1 MPPARPPLRAFAGL
15 LALALA
21 AVAVPAHAGPK
32 DAKRYGLEGVV
43 EAYDPARSVYQ
54 VKVVSTSVSGGF
66 GTGGI
71 AGAPAPKPIEAGQT
85 VEFEVV
91 PEGSVLKRTVIK
103 STKGGGLDNSGTKE
117 GFARATSV
125 IPKDRPVVL
134 SFEESGKE
142 APAWRLKMVQI
153 RLSREEIEARLREAG
168 IDPSE
173 LGEAGGEAAN

>member
-1 MPPARPPLRAFAGL
+1 
-15 LALALA
+15 
-21 AVAVPAHAGPK
+21 
-32 DAKRYGLEGVV
+32 
-43 EAYDPARSVYQ
+43 VYV
-54 VKVVSTSVSGGF
+54 VKVVTTAVSGGF

-71 AGAPAPKPIEAGQT
+71 AGAPAPKPIEKGQT

-103 STKGGGLDNSGTKE
+103 STKGGGLDNTGTKE

-134 SFEESGKE
+134 SFEESGKD
-142 APAWRLKMVQI
+142 APAWRVKMVQI

-173 LGEAGGEAAN
+173 LGADGAEAAN

>member
-1 MPPARPPLRAFAGL
+1 MPLARY
-15 LALALA
+15 LALWSFAALAPALA
-21 AVAVPAHAGPK
+21 AVPSHAGPK

-43 EAYDPARSVYQ
+43 ESYDAARSVYQ
-54 VKVVSTSVSGGF
+54 VRVTSTAVSGGF

-85 VEFEVV
+85 VEFAVV

-103 STKGGGLDNSGTKE
+103 STKGGGLDNTGTKD

-134 SFEESGKE
+134 SFEESGQD
-142 APAWRLKMVQI
+142 APAWRIKMVQI
-153 RLSREEIEARLREAG
+153 RLSREEIEARLREVG
-168 IDPSE
+168 IDPGE
-173 LGEAGGEAAN
+173 LGESGAESAN